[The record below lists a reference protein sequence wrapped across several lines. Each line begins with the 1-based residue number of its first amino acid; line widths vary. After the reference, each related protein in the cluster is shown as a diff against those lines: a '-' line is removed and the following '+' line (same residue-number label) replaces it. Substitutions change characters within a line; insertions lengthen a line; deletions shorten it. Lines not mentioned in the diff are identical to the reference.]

1 MPLGKPFSPSNP
13 RRLLGLAACVAVC
26 GLLYPVVVAVRQQ
39 QDQSAPPSPLR
50 RGAELA
56 QARRDVTSIWE
67 MRDKWE
73 LMLHQQYHAYRQEFG
88 LTLIDPLQ
96 ATRQALAESQS
107 SLKEA
112 RKEQLVANARL
123 KKLASQ
129 GNALEKQ
136 EQWLL
141 HQETRNAM
149 FKTTKATRSYAGH
162 LEKALIPLSLV
173 KEQFQPE
180 LDAARLLKQDA
191 HTISQLQIEAMKQQD
206 KVAASIMKSPPA
218 KPHLNVFSSMQ
229 TKPHLTSEQA
239 LANLAVE
246 RASQHLEIIAWR
258 QTAFSKQIAKKSSI
272 DPGSWQRAPYLTQ
285 LPPLSYRQTD
295 IDRQS
300 LSHLH
305 TTAKELEVQINW
317 FIQQSFA
324 YKQAAINKRPVEL
337 HGDYD
342 AAGSGASSDVEQLT
356 GEYSPAQLRQFYMQQ
371 IQEVKQMASH
381 TQENLKWEQNYLGHR
396 PTTQTPI
403 SVIRQEE
410 PHASR

>member
-1 MPLGKPFSPSNP
+1 MPFGKPFSSFGP
-13 RRLLGLAACVAVC
+13 RRLLGLAACVALC
-26 GLLYPVVVAVRQQ
+26 GLAYPAVMAVRQQ
-39 QDQSAPPSPLR
+39 QDKSASLAP
-50 RGAELA
+50 GAELA
-56 QARRDVTSIWE
+56 QARRDVAGIWKT
-67 MRDKWE
+67 RDEWE
-73 LMLHQQYHAYRQEFG
+73 QMLHQQYSGYRKELG

-123 KKLASQ
+123 NKLASQ
-129 GNALEKQ
+129 GNALDKQ

-141 HQETRNAM
+141 RQEVRNAM
-149 FKTTKATRSYAGH
+149 FKTTKATHSYAER
-162 LEKALIPLSLV
+162 LQKALIPLSLV

-191 HTISQLQIEAMKQQD
+191 HTISQLQIEAMKQQGQI
-206 KVAASIMKSPPA
+206 AAYIMKSPPA
-218 KPHLNVFSSMQ
+218 KPHLNVLHSMQ

-246 RASQHLEIIAWR
+246 RASQQLETIAWR
-258 QTAFSKQIAKKSSI
+258 QVALSKQIAKKSSI
-272 DPGSWQRAPYLTQ
+272 DPGSWQRAPYLAQ
-285 LPPLSYRQTD
+285 LPPLSSRQSD

-300 LSHLH
+300 LSHLY

-317 FIQQSFA
+317 LIQQSFS
-324 YKQAAINKRPVEL
+324 YKQAAINQAPVYL
-337 HGDYD
+337 PAGYD
-342 AAGSGASSDVEQLT
+342 AMAIRASSSIEQPA

-371 IQEVKQMASH
+371 IQEIKQMASH
-381 TQENLKWEQNYLGHR
+381 TQENLKREQNYLGLG

-410 PHASR
+410 PHATR